1 MSKGFPVRQP
11 DMKPHVCES
20 WLTQSRKGRNPRVF
34 ANFGV
39 NAWFGSSTKDSSDC
53 NFLLCLK
60 HESTVVII
68 GKRSCNSRTRDRS
81 CGYPRVGEIRFSMG
95 KMRHSLFYLLILWCS
110 IHWMISTAHIGWQPF
125 SLSTDSNANLFQYTL
140 HTHPEIIFDQLYLSI
155 S

>member
-11 DMKPHVCES
+11 DVKPHVCEN

-34 ANFGV
+34 ANVGV
-39 NAWFGSSTKDSSDC
+39 SAWFGSSTKDSSNC

-68 GKRSCNSRTRDRS
+68 GKKSCNSKTWDGS
-81 CGYPRVGEIRFSMG
+81 CGYPSGRNQHSQWG

-110 IHWMISTAHIGWQPF
+110 IHWMLSTAQIGWQPF

-140 HTHPEIIFDQLYLSI
+140 HTHPEIIFDQLYLGI